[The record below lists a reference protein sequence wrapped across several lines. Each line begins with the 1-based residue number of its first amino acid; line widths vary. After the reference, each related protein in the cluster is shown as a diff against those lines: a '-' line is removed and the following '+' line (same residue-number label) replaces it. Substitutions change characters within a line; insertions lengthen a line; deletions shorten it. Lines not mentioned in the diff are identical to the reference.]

1 MERIPGQI
9 AFYVTTLKEKK
20 EYSRFHLCNNRRE
33 RYRKQYGTR

>member
-20 EYSRFHLCNNRRE
+20 RVFPLPFM
-33 RYRKQYGTR
+33 